1 MTRPR
6 RFLFGTVLSLGL
18 AGCGFT
24 LAGYIAGRCCV
35 PPGSGLAG
43 PAIVVGWAALG
54 ALAALVAGIVL
65 AVWLPPTGLR
75 IAAVVAG
82 LAGLLVYGSLGYA
95 LLVSR
100 VETRAQLEEAYT
112 RLPAFRVVLT
122 AGPGA
127 PAAFERFSADWSRRR
142 FSAEKA
148 GGACEGTLSGEQAV
162 ELLTALRAA
171 EGVLYRTPDACA
183 DRGGPIHH
191 VLRAT
196 IPSPLPPD
204 TEIDQ
209 GLTGSCLSAYPD
221 LAAPF
226 AAAARL
232 AQEAR
237 CDFRAPGASRDPR

>member
-18 AGCGFT
+18 AGCGFA

-54 ALAALVAGIVL
+54 ALAALVGGIVL
-65 AVWLPPTGLR
+65 AAWLPPTGLR

-100 VETRAQLEEAYT
+100 AETRAQLEAAYA
-112 RLPAFRVVLT
+112 RLPAFRVALT
-122 AGPGA
+122 AGPDA
-127 PAAFERFSADWSRRR
+127 TAAFERFSADWSRRR
-142 FSAEKA
+142 FAAAKA

-162 ELLTALRAA
+162 ALLTALRAA
-171 EGVLYRTPDACA
+171 EGVLLGTPEACA
-183 DRGGPIHH
+183 GLGGPVHH
-191 VLRAT
+191 VLRAS
-196 IPSPLPPD
+196 IPSPTPPD
-204 TEIDQ
+204 TEIDRA
-209 GLTGSCLSAYPD
+209 LSGSCLSAYPD
-221 LAAPF
+221 LAEPF
-226 AAAARL
+226 AAAERL
-232 AQEAR
+232 LRETL
-237 CDFRAPGASRDPR
+237 CEFTTRATSPDPR